1 MLATAVRPYRARWD
15 RCCTAHDAPMMEVL
29 VVMVVQGQE
38 PFVWGTTLLSD
49 GLLFASDRCVLC
61 CAVLCLL

>member
-1 MLATAVRPYRARWD
+1 
-15 RCCTAHDAPMMEVL
+15 MMEVL